1 MRKSFF
7 AILIV
12 GLFLLVGCT
21 NSGITTKSGL
31 IEQSAEY
38 SKTIKKQYQLLSRLK
53 KELDASVA
61 HYDNLTP
68 DTSLEELNVSL
79 EARDDTVTALTK
91 LNDNE
96 KKANT
101 TFQKTVKQNN
111 SHFPIGA
118 LRQVTQSQEIAF
130 LDRDTFMN
138 YLTKTK
144 DAEKKVSD
152 LFKNGEPDKEEL
164 RAAVESTTQYYS
176 ALIQQIEIW
185 QVNTN
190 RVQNDAKNLV
200 NALK

>member
-38 SKTIKKQYQLLSRLK
+38 SKTIKKQDQLLSRLK

-190 RVQNDAKNLV
+190 RVQKDAKNLV